1 MQGEDSSPASFEKAL
16 SALSTKITESQAS
29 LDGVRANSR
38 RVRVLYTLYLS
49 FAYLVYA
56 IVLMLV
62 VGWQNL
68 GALEWTGMAGGPVV
82 IYLVRTLT
90 NAYFT
95 HRIDTLEARLK
106 HQQTERTKTIEK
118 LKAATKYDSTLE
130 LLEKYGG
137 GDKRPKPGR
146 QSTGGQDDPNAGP
159 KPKNGPRHS
168 LPAPGPR
175 TGMAPP
181 ATANIQRPASS
192 GAPAPSIQ
200 VQPPPAQ
207 GPPSGQQPNTA
218 EFAPNAG
225 HDSGHQFASNQYDL
239 NPGPPRWY
247 DRVMDL
253 MLGDDETAPKNRI
266 VLICARCRL
275 VNGQAPPGTK
285 ALSEL
290 GQWKCMGCGV
300 LNGEMDEGKKI
311 MREVTGGDER
321 LAKELEEQFEQN
333 GTLTRRR
340 KIKEEPSEVFKSE
353 SESEDEDDERAAEP
367 KSKRGNKR
375 S

>member
-1 MQGEDSSPASFEKAL
+1 
-16 SALSTKITESQAS
+16 
-29 LDGVRANSR
+29 
-38 RVRVLYTLYLS
+38 
-49 FAYLVYA
+49 
-56 IVLMLV
+56 
-62 VGWQNL
+62 
-68 GALEWTGMAGGPVV
+68 
-82 IYLVRTLT
+82 
-90 NAYFT
+90 
-95 HRIDTLEARLK
+95 
-106 HQQTERTKTIEK
+106 
-118 LKAATKYDSTLE
+118 
-130 LLEKYGG
+130 
-137 GDKRPKPGR
+137 
-146 QSTGGQDDPNAGP
+146 
-159 KPKNGPRHS
+159 
-168 LPAPGPR
+168 
-175 TGMAPP
+175 
-181 ATANIQRPASS
+181 
-192 GAPAPSIQ
+192 
-200 VQPPPAQ
+200 
-207 GPPSGQQPNTA
+207 
-218 EFAPNAG
+218 
-225 HDSGHQFASNQYDL
+225 
-239 NPGPPRWY
+239 
-247 DRVMDL
+247 

-353 SESEDEDDERAAEP
+353 SESEDEDDERVAEP